1 MRRLALLLSGL
12 LMLLACSLSSTAPAA
27 PATPTRVPLLPTTE
41 STAKPTRPPVG
52 VRSSPTPAPATDE
65 PLATLEP
72 SSSTT
77 LDRFVDDFSDPG
89 SGWDVNSGKEG
100 SVGYENGEY
109 VIQVDEVDYSL
120 WANPGRTFGDV
131 LIGVKTQLAD
141 GSAPADMGA
150 ICRYQDSDN
159 FLYGEI
165 TSDGYYGIGQLKKG
179 SLSVLTGGGKL
190 QRSAVIHQDTQAN
203 RVQFLC
209 AGNHFTLIV
218 NDQFVDGIA
227 ADAPASGDVGLI
239 AGTFDKSGAR
249 VRFDDFSAVLPP
261 PGTEVGSM
269 QPGGNVLFSD
279 NFGDPKSGWDVRKTD
294 NGASGYRAGRYFISV
309 DKPKYQLWSTP
320 GQSFQ
325 GDVVVEVTAGLA
337 SGPKE
342 NEMGVICRY
351 QDRQN
356 FMYSS
361 IGTDGYYAIVE
372 IKNDQTKILTGNGKF
387 VQSDAIPTNGE
398 SYTIRLACEGDTYTL
413 FVNGEQ
419 IDSANS
425 NAFSDGDAGL
435 LAGTFDQGGV
445 EVLFDDFSVSNP

>member
-12 LMLLACSLSSTAPAA
+12 VMLLACSLSSTAPAA
-27 PATPTRVPLLPTTE
+27 PSTPTRVPLLPTTE

-52 VRSSPTPAPATDE
+52 AQSLPTKAPATDE

-72 SSSTT
+72 SSSATS
-77 LDRFVDDFSDPG
+77 DRFVDDFSDPS
-89 SGWDVNSGKEG
+89 SGWDVNSGPEG

-109 VIQVDEVDYSL
+109 VIQVDKVDYNL
-120 WANPGRTFGDV
+120 WANPGRKFDDALV
-131 LIGVKTQLAD
+131 GVTVRPD
-141 GSAPADMGA
+141 DNSATADMGV
-150 ICRYQDSDN
+150 ICRYQDTDN
-159 FLYGEI
+159 FFYGEI
-165 TSDGYYGIGQLKKG
+165 TSDGFYGINQLKNG
-179 SLSVLTGGGKL
+179 ALSILTGGGKL
-190 QRSAVIHQDTQAN
+190 QRSAVIRQDAQAN
-203 RVQFLC
+203 HVQFLC

-218 NDQFVDGIA
+218 NDQFVDGIE

-239 AGTFDKSGAR
+239 AGTFDKGGAR

-261 PGTEVGSM
+261 PGTEVGSI

-279 NFGDPKSGWDVRKTD
+279 DFGDPKSGWDVRKTD

-309 DKPKYQLWSTP
+309 DKPKYQLWSSP
-320 GQSFQ
+320 GRSFQ

-337 SGPKE
+337 SGPEE

-351 QDRQN
+351 QDGQN

-372 IKNDQTKILTGNGKF
+372 IKDDQTKILTGNGKF

-413 FVNGEQ
+413 FVNGKQ
-419 IDSANS
+419 IDSATS
-425 NAFSDGDAGL
+425 EAFTSGDAGL

-445 EVLFDDFSVSNP
+445 EVLFDDFRVSKP